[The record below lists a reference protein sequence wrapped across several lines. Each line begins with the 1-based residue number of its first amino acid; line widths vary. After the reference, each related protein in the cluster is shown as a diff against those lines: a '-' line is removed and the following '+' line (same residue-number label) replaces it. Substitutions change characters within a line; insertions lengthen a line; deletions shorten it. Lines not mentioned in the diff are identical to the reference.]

1 METGRGELER
11 LWMLMTTTASQ
22 DSAFYSQ
29 RIRRETDVGFYVFIL
44 LGIIHYFASSLMA
57 FPFLSIA
64 SVGIFN
70 ITAKGKQKQQA
81 KYRMNEETECCTN
94 SRETATP

>member
-1 METGRGELER
+1 
-11 LWMLMTTTASQ
+11 
-22 DSAFYSQ
+22 
-29 RIRRETDVGFYVFIL
+29 
-44 LGIIHYFASSLMA
+44 MA